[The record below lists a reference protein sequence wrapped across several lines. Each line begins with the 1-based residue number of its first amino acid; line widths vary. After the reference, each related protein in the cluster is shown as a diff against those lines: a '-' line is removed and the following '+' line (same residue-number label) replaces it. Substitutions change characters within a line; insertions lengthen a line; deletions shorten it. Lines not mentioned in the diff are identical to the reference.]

1 MSPTSTSSPVYDRLM
16 INAHQQPKML
26 PRSHSKSDCDN
37 IQLMSKRK
45 SHSNDEHERSKRRL
59 PITHVSTPS
68 TLIHCSISNQAY
80 DRPSIRKS
88 STNQHLSTWQPVEPT
103 VYRIPT
109 SCSNV
114 EIRSMDFRP
123 LITNGRRKLG
133 PIPTSASMIIVKK
146 KSPPLISSLSFQQVC
161 ARDIGVECV

>member
-1 MSPTSTSSPVYDRLM
+1 MSPTSSAIYDRLM
-16 INAHQQPKML
+16 INAHQQPNIL
-26 PRSHSKSDCDN
+26 PRSHSKSEWDN
-37 IQLMSKRK
+37 LHVLSKRK

-59 PITHVSTPS
+59 TITHISAPETV
-68 TLIHCSISNQAY
+68 IHCSISNQAY

-88 STNQHLSTWQPVEPT
+88 STNQHLSTWQPAEPT
-103 VYRIPT
+103 KYRIPT
-109 SCSNV
+109 SCSSV

-146 KSPPLISSLSFQQVC
+146 KSPPSIRSLSFQQVC
-161 ARDIGVECV
+161 DTDICMECV